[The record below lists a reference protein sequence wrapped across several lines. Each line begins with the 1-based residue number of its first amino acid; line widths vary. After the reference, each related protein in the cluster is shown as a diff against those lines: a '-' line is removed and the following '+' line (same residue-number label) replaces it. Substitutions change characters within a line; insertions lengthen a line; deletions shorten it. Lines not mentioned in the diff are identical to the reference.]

1 VSVTSAPGFR
11 AAGVVAGLK
20 GTGDPDLALVAA
32 APGTSASGAAV
43 FTTNRAAAA
52 PVQLSRAHLAVTGG
66 RVAGVVLNSG
76 CANAATG
83 PEGLEAARRTAR
95 AVAAA
100 LGVPTEAVLVCST
113 GLIGT
118 RLDVERIEA
127 AVPVLVSELDGGP
140 DAGARAARAIMTTDT
155 RPKEVVVERDG
166 LVVGGMAKG
175 AAMLSPHLATM
186 LAVVTTAAAVDPA
199 RLRRL
204 LGAAVDET
212 FNCLSVD
219 GCQSTNDTVVALSS
233 GVHPPVGDNLLRD
246 ALTEAC
252 GSLAEQMARDAEG
265 ATRLVRVEVVGAAD
279 VADARRAARRVV
291 ESLLVKCSWHGGDPY
306 WGRVASELGASGAHV
321 ELERLS
327 VRYGGVEVARGGVA
341 LPHDEAA
348 VAAHMA
354 GPEIEVTCDLGLGE
368 GRARLLGTDLGPG
381 YIEEN
386 EGTS

>member
-1 VSVTSAPGFR
+1 MSVTAAAGFR
-11 AAGVVAGLK
+11 ASGVAAGLK
-20 GTGDPDLALVAA
+20 ASGEPDLALVAA
-32 APGTSASGAAV
+32 APGTSASAAAV

-52 PVQLSRAHLAVTGG
+52 PVQLSRAHLRVTGG
-66 RVAGVVLNSG
+66 RVAAVVLNSG

-83 PEGLEAARRTAR
+83 TEGLEDARRMAG

-118 RLDVERIEA
+118 RLDVERVEA
-127 AVPVLVSELDGGP
+127 AVPSLVSGLDSGP
-140 DAGARAARAIMTTDT
+140 DAGARAAQAILTTDT
-155 RPKEVVVERDG
+155 RPKEVVVEGDG

-186 LAVVTTAAAVDPA
+186 LAILTTDAAAEPA

-233 GVHPPVGDNLLRD
+233 GARPAVDD
-246 ALTEAC
+246 AVLGEALAQAC
-252 GSLAEQMARDAEG
+252 ESLAEQMARDAEG

-279 VADARRAARRVV
+279 AADARRAARRIV

-306 WGRVASELGASGAHV
+306 WGRVASEIGASGAHV

-341 LPHDEAA
+341 VAHDEAA

-354 GPEIEVTCDLGLGE
+354 GSEIEVTCDLGLGD

-386 EGTS
+386 ERTS